1 MHDTS
6 KEQLAEAQDLAAF
19 VSAHI
24 RPIIDIAYPAAFG
37 ANASKNH
44 ANFGTF
50 TTAAA
55 MIVAGKL
62 IADAIRESG
71 GATVEALKELDSAI
85 MRSTERASAN
95 LTTV

>member
-1 MHDTS
+1 MQDNS
-6 KEQLAEAQDLAAF
+6 KEQLAEAQELAAF
-19 VSAHI
+19 VSEHI
-24 RPIIDIAYPAAFG
+24 QPIIDIAYPAAFG

-44 ANFGTF
+44 SNFGTF

-71 GATVEALKELDSAI
+71 GATVDALKAI
-85 MRSTERASAN
+85 DESIMV
-95 LTTV
+95 TV

>member
-1 MHDTS
+1 MQDIS
-6 KEQLAEAQDLAAF
+6 KEQLAEARELAAF
-19 VSAHI
+19 VTKHI
-24 RPIIDIAYPAAFG
+24 QPIIDIAYPAAFG

-44 ANFGTF
+44 SNFGTF

-85 MRSTERASAN
+85 M
-95 LTTV
+95 TTV